1 MKKILIL
8 LFTAIT
14 MVCLS
19 CSNNDEKI
27 TDSESITMT
36 QSLSERDIQNLKQL
50 NRDIQSYNRN

>member
-14 MVCLS
+14 MVWLS